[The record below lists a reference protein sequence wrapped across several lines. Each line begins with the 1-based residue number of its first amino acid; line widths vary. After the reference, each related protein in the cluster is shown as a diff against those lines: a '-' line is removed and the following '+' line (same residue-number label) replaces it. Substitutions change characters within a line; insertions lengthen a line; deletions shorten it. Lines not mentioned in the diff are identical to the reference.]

1 MFFKQTDLKRLR
13 ELIGFS
19 QQQVA
24 EYCNTTRFFVT
35 KAETTGDVE
44 DSIIKKLNDFY
55 GTIGKALWPYFS
67 KDQKQEICN
76 MELVNKI

>member
-1 MFFKQTDLKRLR
+1 MYFKQTDLKRLR

-24 EYCNTTRFFVT
+24 EYCNTSRFFVN

-44 DSIIKKLNDFY
+44 DSIIKKLNNFY
-55 GTIGKALWPYFS
+55 STIGRALWPYFS
-67 KDQKQEICN
+67 NDQKQEISN

>member
-1 MFFKQTDLKRLR
+1 MYFKQTDLKRLR

-24 EYCNTTRFFVT
+24 DYCNTSRFFVN

-44 DSIIKKLNDFY
+44 DSLIKKINEFY
-55 GTIGKALWPYFS
+55 ATIGKALWPYFS
-67 KDQKQEICN
+67 EDKIQEISN